1 MTNEE
6 ILDNLR
12 DETSRIISIAT
23 TEPELLTGEADAIRE
38 ICGMFIQLD
47 ISLSYDS
54 GELPGAWGSS
64 KLSKSN
70 LS

>member
-23 TEPELLTGEADAIRE
+23 TEPELLSGEGNAVAE
-38 ICGMFIQLD
+38 ICAMFIQLD
-47 ISLSYDS
+47 ISLSYDN
-54 GELPGAWGSS
+54 GLLPGAWGSS